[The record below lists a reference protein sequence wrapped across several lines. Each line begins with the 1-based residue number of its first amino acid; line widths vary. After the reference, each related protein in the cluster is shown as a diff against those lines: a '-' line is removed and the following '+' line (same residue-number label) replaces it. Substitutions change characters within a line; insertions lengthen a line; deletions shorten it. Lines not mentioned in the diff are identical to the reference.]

1 MSSSVRVDNKK
12 KYMFILDEGP
22 TQVDDTTL
30 TEKRNYSINFT
41 VTRIKLCLSLH
52 YNGANRYLFV
62 NGT

>member
-30 TEKRNYSINFT
+30 TAKRNYSINFT

-52 YNGANRYLFV
+52 YNGVNRYLFV